1 MPKKN
6 VDNTRWAFLLIRP
19 NSMSPPKGTAMAPRV
34 PERNMVYIPNKATTV
49 SYTHLTLPTKA

>member
-34 PERNMVYIPNKATTV
+34 PERNMVYIPNKATM
-49 SYTHLTLPTKA
+49 P